1 MIIVSKVARLAR
13 RLEREG
19 TKSTDGGHEVD
30 DVPQLE
36 SFLSKDTQDAV
47 PFASSSFTERNMIIQ
62 LLGDWE
68 EPEGEK
74 MAVRSVPRVAFTV
87 ACVISYILTTPI
99 V

>member
-19 TKSTDGGHEVD
+19 TNSSGGGHEVD
-30 DVPQLE
+30 NVPQLE
-36 SFLSKDTQDAV
+36 SFLSKDTQDAPVETAV

-74 MAVRSVPRVAFTV
+74 IAVRRIPNVVFTV
-87 ACVISYILTTPI
+87 ECHFMRF
-99 V
+99 